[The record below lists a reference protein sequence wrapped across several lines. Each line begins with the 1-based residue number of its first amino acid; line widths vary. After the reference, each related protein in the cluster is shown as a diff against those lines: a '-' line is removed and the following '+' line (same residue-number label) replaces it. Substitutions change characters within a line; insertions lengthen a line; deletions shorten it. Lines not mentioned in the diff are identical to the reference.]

1 MVEKEHLPW
10 AVRCLDGV
18 RVTAVALVELAG
30 TEPARCDPSTPAQ
43 DAPLL
48 LVLVLLLRELFL
60 DQHVLGSGGQAHNLA
75 VSFNATLRCVAL
87 ACRQTD
93 FFSTRLL

>member
-1 MVEKEHLPW
+1 MGS
-10 AVRCLDGV
+10 AVSGRGAGDGCRPGGTCRDRASPV
-18 RVTAVALVELAG
+18 RSQHPG
-30 TEPARCDPSTPAQ
+30 SGRGS
-43 DAPLL
+43 APGAA
-48 LVLVLLLRELFL
+48 LLLRELFL